1 MGESAALGQ
10 RQRKGHGRVPRIGS
24 EASRGTWESLLRWV
38 GGNPRGAGLGSVRG
52 MAVLLAIVLGYLCG
66 SVPFGLVI
74 ARARKVDLRAVGSG
88 NIGATNAAR
97 ALGRGYGL
105 LVLLLDA
112 LKATGPVLLAE
123 RYFAADPRQPWIVVA
138 VAAAAFVGHLWP
150 VFARFQGGKGVATA
164 LGCFVAIAPL
174 PALCGALTWVVL
186 FGVTRISSVGSLGAV
201 VLFPVWL
208 YLFSC
213 RAAGLC
219 ADGAVSELDPVAPSR
234 KHRPPVEP
242 NRAAPITLGSLAWA
256 GAGGAGLG
264 GAVGADAALAAAG
277 DRLPDAAV
285 AAGGGAGGGAGA
297 ARRGGVAAHSAK
309 RRCCGRLPIGR
320 CCCLGGRRRCA
331 ECCWGYS

>member
-1 MGESAALGQ
+1 
-10 RQRKGHGRVPRIGS
+10 
-24 EASRGTWESLLRWV
+24 
-38 GGNPRGAGLGSVRG
+38 

-201 VLFPVWL
+201 VLFPAWL
-208 YLFSC
+208 YLFS
-213 RAAGLC
+213 AG
-219 ADGAVSELDPVAPSR
+219 
-234 KHRPPVEP
+234 PPVYALTALP
-242 NRAAPITLGSLAWA
+242 AMIMWS
-256 GAGGAGLG
+256 
-264 GAVGADAALAAAG
+264 VGTFYPWHNGKRSKHDASVLIF
-277 DRLPDAAV
+277 V
-285 AAGGGAGGGAGA
+285 QET
-297 ARRGGVAAHSAK
+297 
-309 RRCCGRLPIGR
+309 RCNN
-320 CCCLGGRRRCA
+320 
-331 ECCWGYS
+331 WYH